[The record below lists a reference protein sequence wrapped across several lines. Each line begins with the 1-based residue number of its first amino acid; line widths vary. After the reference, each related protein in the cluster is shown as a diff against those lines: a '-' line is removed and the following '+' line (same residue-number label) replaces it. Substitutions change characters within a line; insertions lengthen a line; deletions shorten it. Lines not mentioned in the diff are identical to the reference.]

1 VGSNIQPQGSAN
13 SNTDLQGDS
22 ATAVADVH
30 SFSNANQILV
40 DHISLDLHVSFERR
54 IVSGT
59 VISRIA
65 QRSGG
70 YDGPLIL
77 DTMDLN
83 IDRVSVSSIG
93 AHFEPTSFSLDN
105 RDPILGAALRVDLYP
120 DTKFVRID
128 YSTSPEAEALQW
140 LAPEQTAGK
149 EYPFVYTQSESIY
162 ARSWIPLQDS
172 PRVRITYDARIRT
185 PRGMLA
191 LMSAESD
198 PKRPRTGEHT
208 FRMTKAIPS
217 YLIALAVGD
226 LDFASL
232 RPRTGIYAEPA
243 FLKASA
249 AEFEDLERIMEVAE
263 KLYGPY
269 RWGRYDALVL
279 PPSFPYGGM
288 ENPRLTFL
296 TPTLLAGDKS
306 LVSAVAHELAH
317 SWAGNLVTNATWQ
330 DFWLNEGFSVYVER
344 RIVEEVYGPHF
355 AEMECALGFQRL
367 QDELASLAPDDQ
379 IMHVDLT
386 GRSPDAGFTDIP
398 YEKGALFLK
407 LLEQTFGRRRF
418 DQFILEYFNHFAF
431 QSITT
436 KEFEG
441 FLLAKLFDSQPELAR
456 TIPVTE
462 WLYEPG
468 LPADAP
474 RPTSHVFSEV
484 DRAAQQWMGGA
495 LTPQEIG
502 AGSWT
507 TQEWLRFLTGL
518 PDKYGS
524 HRMQRL
530 DDVYHL
536 TQSKNSEIASRW
548 LLMSVRNTYEP
559 AYDRLRCFLTTVGR
573 IKFLKPLYR
582 EMAMTI
588 PGKEMALS
596 IYKKARATYH
606 PIAVSCIDEVLGFHR
621 S

>member
-1 VGSNIQPQGSAN
+1 VGSSIRSQHNAN
-13 SNTDLQGDS
+13 SNADAKSDS
-22 ATAVADVH
+22 PTAVVDVH

-40 DHISLDLHVSFERR
+40 DHISLDLDVSFDKR
-54 IVSGT
+54 IVSGA
-59 VISRIA
+59 VILRIA
-65 QRSGG
+65 HRSGD
-70 YDGPLIL
+70 YIGPLIL

-83 IDRVSVSSIG
+83 IDRVSVSSTG
-93 AHFEPTSFSLDN
+93 GHFESTSFSLGP
-105 RDPILGAALRVDLYP
+105 RDPILGAALRIDVYL
-120 DTKFVRID
+120 DTKLIRID
-128 YSTSPEAEALQW
+128 YSTSPGAEALQW

-172 PRVRITYDARIRT
+172 PQVRITYDARIRT

-191 LMSAESD
+191 LMSAEND
-198 PKRPRTGEHT
+198 PERPRTGDHT
-208 FRMTKAIPS
+208 FRLTKPVPS

-226 LDFASL
+226 LDFVSL
-232 RPRTGIYAEPA
+232 GPRTGVYAEPA
-243 FLKASA
+243 LLKACA
-249 AEFEDLERIMEVAE
+249 AEFEDLERMMEVAE
-263 KLYGPY
+263 TLYGPY

-306 LVSAVAHELAH
+306 LVAAVAHELAH

-344 RIVEEVYGPHF
+344 RLVEEVYGSHF
-355 AEMECALGFQRL
+355 AEMESALGFQRL
-367 QDELASLAPDDQ
+367 QDELASLAPNDQ
-379 IMHVDLT
+379 IMHVELT

-407 LLEQTFGRRRF
+407 LLEQTFGRQRF
-418 DQFILEYFNHFAF
+418 DQFLLEYFNHFAF

-436 KEFEG
+436 DEFEAC
-441 FLLAKLFDSQPELAR
+441 LLAELFDSKPELAQAVA
-456 TIPVTE
+456 VTE

-474 RPTSHVFSEV
+474 RPASDVFSEV
-484 DRAAQQWMGGA
+484 DRVAQQWMNGS
-495 LTPQEIG
+495 LTPLEIG

-507 TQEWLRFLTGL
+507 TQEWLRFLTRL
-518 PDKYGS
+518 PEELG
-524 HRMQRL
+524 HHQMERL
-530 DDVYHL
+530 DDIYHL
-536 TQSKNSEIASRW
+536 TQSENSEIVSQW
-548 LLMSVRNTYEP
+548 FLMSVRNSYET
-559 AYDRLRCFLTTVGR
+559 AYDRMRRFLTSVGR

-582 EMAMTI
+582 EMAKTSH
-588 PGKEMALS
+588 GKEMAVS